1 MSLTT
6 ETVSHVH
13 HLRVPYS
20 MPDCQPE
27 SLLAYMIANGI
38 VADGFLQDLST
49 EFLTSGQNSE
59 IVVVLKKILE
69 KYGKNDGT
77 AIICSHATQIITTL
91 MKKIIE
97 GLAKQS
103 SK

>member
-1 MSLTT
+1 
-6 ETVSHVH
+6 
-13 HLRVPYS
+13 

-27 SLLAYMIANGI
+27 SLLAYMLAHGI
-38 VADGFLQDLST
+38 VADGFLQDLSN
-49 EFLTSGQNSE
+49 EFLNSGQNSE

-69 KYGKNDGT
+69 KYGKKDGT
-77 AIICSHATQIITTL
+77 DIVCSHATQIITTL

-103 SK
+103 GKQ